1 MVGIML
7 RTCAIALCLVLL
19 TQGCAS
25 AGYGTRPTTPK
36 LDSLYQTVP
45 IFENALPQ
53 CGFDVIEPIGLE
65 GPIDSEEVV
74 QQVTARAMYL
84 GGDALV
90 LLPTFLPMEGTPGQS
105 GHCSLAVIKFRK
117 WTCQH

>member
-1 MVGIML
+1 MF
-7 RTCAIALCLVLL
+7 RTSAILLCLVVL

-25 AGYGTRPTTPK
+25 AGHTTRPTSPR

-53 CGFDVIEPIGLE
+53 CGFDVLEPIGLE
-65 GPIDSEEVV
+65 GPIDSPEVV
-74 QQVTARAMYL
+74 RQVTARAMFL

-90 LLPTFLPMEGTPGQS
+90 LLPTFLPMEGTPGQTS
-105 GHCSLAVIKFRK
+105 RCSMAVIKFRK
-117 WTCQH
+117 WTCKH